1 MTAIRF
7 VPCALAAGA
16 LLFASAADAATPWQ
30 WRDAQGRMVY
40 SDRAPP
46 ADVRSS
52 QILRSPVGDRTA
64 SPSPSA
70 ASSPADATPP
80 ADRAAASP
88 SKVPEGAAPTWVE
101 RERAFRQRM
110 AEREENEAK
119 QREESERAASAKR
132 ACDEAQREIRTLESG
147 IRVVTLNA
155 RGEPEPLDDAQRAQ
169 RLKTAR
175 ADLGRL
181 CSAR

>member
-1 MTAIRF
+1 MTATRF

-16 LLFASAADAATPWQ
+16 LLLASASGQATPWQ

-52 QILRSPVGDRTA
+52 QILRSPVVAQPATGSR
-64 SPSPSA
+64 SA
-70 ASSPADATPP
+70 ASSPAEAPS
-80 ADRAAASP
+80 AVEAAASP
-88 SKVPEGAAPTWVE
+88 AKASAGATPTWVE

-110 AEREENEAK
+110 AEREASEAK
-119 QREESERAASAKR
+119 QREDSERAASTKR
-132 ACDEAQREIRTLESG
+132 ACDEAQREIRNLESG
-147 IRVVTLNA
+147 RRVVTLNA
-155 RGEPEPLDDAQRAQ
+155 RGEPEPLDDVQRAQ

-175 ADLGRL
+175 SDLGRV
-181 CSAR
+181 CADR

>member
-46 ADVRSS
+46 ADVRAS
-52 QILRSPVGDRTA
+52 QILRSPAGER
-64 SPSPSA
+64 A
-70 ASSPADATPP
+70 ASSPPSAAPSSPDAAPP

-88 SKVPEGAAPTWVE
+88 SKAQGGAASTWVE

-147 IRVVTLNA
+147 IRVVTLNT

-181 CSAR
+181 CGDR

>member
-1 MTAIRF
+1 MTATRF

-16 LLFASAADAATPWQ
+16 LLLASAAGHATTWQ

-52 QILRSPVGDRTA
+52 QILRSPVIGQPA
-64 SPSPSA
+64 SSLPSA
-70 ASSPADATPP
+70 ASPPPELPP
-80 ADRAAASP
+80 AVDAAASP
-88 SKVPEGAAPTWVE
+88 AKAPAGAATTWVE

-110 AEREENEAK
+110 AESEASEAK
-119 QREESERAASAKR
+119 QREDSEHAATRQR
-132 ACDEAQREIRTLESG
+132 ACDDARREIRMLESG
-147 IRVVTLNA
+147 LRVVTLNA
-155 RGEPEPLDDAQRAQ
+155 RGEPEPLDGAQRAQ

-175 ADLGRL
+175 SDLGRV
-181 CSAR
+181 CADR